1 MADGKEV
8 QVPIACSLTAAEL
21 VDRGAAWSKL
31 LGTSLVA
38 SARVTDGL
46 RVTVHPGA
54 LSSLR
59 ALVKLERE
67 CCPWIDFRFDGDS
80 LVMTAPGHGEE
91 VLLQMFS
98 PD

>member
-38 SARVTDGL
+38 SERVAGGL
-46 RVTVHPGA
+46 RVTVHPVA
-54 LSSLR
+54 LPSLR
-59 ALVKLERE
+59 ALVKLERD
-67 CCPWIDFRFDGDS
+67 CCPWINFRFDDDS
-80 LVMTAPGHGEE
+80 LVMTAPGDGEE
-91 VLLQMFS
+91 ALLQMFS